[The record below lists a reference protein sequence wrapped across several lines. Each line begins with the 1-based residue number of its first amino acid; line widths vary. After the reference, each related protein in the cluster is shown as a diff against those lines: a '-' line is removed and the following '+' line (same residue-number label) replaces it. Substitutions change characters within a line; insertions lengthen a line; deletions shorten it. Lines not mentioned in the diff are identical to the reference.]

1 MQKFH
6 SHGKLLIS
14 GEYVVLDGAT
24 ALALPTKF
32 GQDLEVK
39 KMGTPIVRWQSL
51 DHKEELW
58 FKDEFAIAD
67 LGTQEVPLMHQNDE
81 VSKRLFLILSSAAE
95 MAPNVF
101 KNSNGFEITTKADF
115 PRVWGL
121 GTSSTL
127 VANLSKWLEI
137 DPYKLLERTFGGS
150 GYDVAVAMN
159 GAAITFEKHAMENSI
174 LKTSFD
180 LPFKDQLF
188 FVHLNQKQNS
198 RKSIE
203 HYRQQDKKTLDT
215 AIEKISALT
224 HSLISCRDLLE
235 FELLLELHEN
245 VISQLLGL
253 QKVKSRLFPDY
264 PGAVKSLGGWGGDFV
279 LATGKEDNM
288 KYFREKGYS
297 TILSFEEMILQ

>member
-32 GQDLEVK
+32 GQTLEVEK
-39 KMGTPIVRWQSL
+39 IETPVIRWKSL
-51 DHKEELW
+51 DHKGELW

-67 LGTQEVPLMHQNDE
+67 LATQEVPLKHQSDE
-81 VSKRLFLILSSAAE
+81 VSKRLFSILFSAAE
-95 MAPNVF
+95 MAPNIL
-101 KNSNGFEITTKADF
+101 KKSNGFEITAKADF
-115 PRVWGL
+115 PGDWGL

-137 DPYKLLERTFGGS
+137 DPFKLLESTFGGS

-159 GAAITFEKHAMENSI
+159 GEAITFEKHAMENSI

-180 LPFKDQLF
+180 PPFKDQLF

-198 RKSIE
+198 RNSIA
-203 HYRQQDKKTLDT
+203 HYRQQNKKTLDT

-224 HSLISCRDLLE
+224 HRLITCRDLLE

-245 VISQLLGL
+245 IISQLLGL

-279 LATGKEDNM
+279 LATGKEGNM
-288 KYFREKGYS
+288 EYFKEKGYS

>member
-32 GQDLEVK
+32 GQSLEVK
-39 KMGTPIVRWQSL
+39 KIETPVIKWKSF
-51 DHKEELW
+51 DHKDELW
-58 FKDEFAIAD
+58 FQGEFAIAN
-67 LGTQEVPLMHQNDE
+67 LGTQEAPLKHQSDE
-81 VSKRLFLILSSAAE
+81 VSKMLFLILSSAAE
-95 MAPNVF
+95 MAPNTLKGV
-101 KNSNGFEITTKADF
+101 NGFEITAKADF
-115 PRVWGL
+115 SRDWGL

-127 VANLSKWLEI
+127 VANLAKWLKI

-159 GAAITFEKHAMENSI
+159 GAAITFQKHATEKST

-180 LPFKDQLF
+180 PYFKDQLF

-215 AIEKISALT
+215 ASEKISALT
-224 HSLISCRDLLE
+224 HSLITCGNLLE

-245 VISQLLGL
+245 IISQLLGL
-253 QKVKSRLFPDY
+253 QKVKSRLFSDY
-264 PGAVKSLGGWGGDFV
+264 SGAVKSLGGWGGDFV
-279 LATGKEDNM
+279 LVTGKEDHM
-288 KYFREKGYS
+288 EYFREKGYS